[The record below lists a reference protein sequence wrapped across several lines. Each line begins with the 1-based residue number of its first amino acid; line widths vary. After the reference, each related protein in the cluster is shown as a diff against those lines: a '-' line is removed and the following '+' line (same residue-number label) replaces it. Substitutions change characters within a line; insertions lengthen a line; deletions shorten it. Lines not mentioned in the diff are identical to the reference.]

1 MRLVWL
7 AGLSLLLTACAP
19 LWQPKTTESPEQRW
33 QQQQQEIA
41 ALKDWRFRGRTAIT
55 QGREGWNAGITW
67 QQQGEGFDIKLSGP
81 FSQGGAELIGDA
93 EQVTLTLDNGEQ
105 YSAQTPEQ
113 LLAKTLGW
121 FLPVS
126 ALRDWVRGVPYKD
139 AAVDKY
145 QLDENGRLKTLQQAG
160 WQVEYLRYVPFNGLV
175 VPSKIFIKH
184 PDLNIRLII
193 SDWSQAE

>member
-7 AGLSLLLTACAP
+7 AALSLLLTACAP
-19 LWQPKTTESPEQRW
+19 LWQAKTTESPEQKW

-41 ALKDWRFRGRTAIT
+41 SLKDWRFRGRTAIT

-67 QQQGEGFDIKLSGP
+67 QQQGDGFDIKLSGP
-81 FSQGGAELIGDA
+81 FSQGGAELMGDA
-93 EQVTLTLDNGEQ
+93 QQVTLTLDNGEQ

-121 FLPVS
+121 LLPVS

-139 AAVDKY
+139 ASVYKY
-145 QLDENGRLKTLQQAG
+145 QLD
-160 WQVEYLRYVPFNGLV
+160 
-175 VPSKIFIKH
+175 
-184 PDLNIRLII
+184 
-193 SDWSQAE
+193 

>member
-55 QGREGWNAGITW
+55 QGREGWNAGISW

-93 EQVTLTLDNGEQ
+93 EQVTLTLDNGDQ

>member
-33 QQQQQEIA
+33 QMQQTEIA
-41 ALKDWRFRGRTAIT
+41 SLKDWRFRGRTAIT
-55 QGREGWNAGITW
+55 QGREGWNAGISW
-67 QQQGEGFDIKLSGP
+67 QQQGEDFDIKLSGP
-81 FSQGGAELIGDA
+81 FSQGGAELVGDD
-93 EQVTLTLDNGEQ
+93 EHVTLTLNDGEQ

-121 FLPVS
+121 LLPVS
-126 ALRDWVRGVPYKD
+126 ALRDWVRGVPYQEV
-139 AAVDKY
+139 AVDEY
-145 QLDENGRLKTLQQAG
+145 ELDENGRLKTLQQAG
-160 WQVEYLRYVPFNGLV
+160 WQIEYLRYVPFDGMV
-175 VPSKIFIKH
+175 VPAKIFIKH

-193 SDWSQAE
+193 ADWSRPE

>member
-7 AGLSLLLTACAP
+7 AGLSLLLTGCAP

-93 EQVTLTLDNGEQ
+93 EQVTLTLDNGDQ

>member
-41 ALKDWRFRGRTAIT
+41 SLKDWRFRGRTAIT

-93 EQVTLTLDNGEQ
+93 EQVTLTLDNGDQ

-126 ALRDWVRGVPYKD
+126 ALRDWVRGVPYKG

-160 WQVEYLRYVPFNGLV
+160 WQVEYLRYVPFKGLV

>member
-7 AGLSLLLTACAP
+7 AGVSLLLTACAP

-55 QGREGWNAGITW
+55 QGHEGWNAGITW

-93 EQVTLTLDNGEQ
+93 EQVTLTLDNGDQ

-160 WQVEYLRYVPFNGLV
+160 WQVEYLRYVPFKGLV